1 MNKETLSAICI
12 FVELSI
18 KMFVGFSG
26 TRSCFISEGAASACV
41 LRRWAKPFVCL
52 TDKKQWHY

>member
-41 LRRWAKPFVCL
+41 LPRWAKPFVCP
-52 TDKKQWHY
+52 